1 MYTPHTVT
9 VYNVYEDPLT
19 LVATYNATILRGVF
33 LDVAKGTNVKKT
45 GMQDADAATLFIPF
59 SVKAVDGVTG
69 EEKKYI
75 GPNEFFRLA
84 DKSGYWTLETGGRSS
99 SADCFFVKGEIVTDK
114 GYGFMRSYYDDVFDV
129 TTVDVR
135 DFGTPDMHHW
145 QVGGT

>member
-1 MYTPHTVT
+1 MYAPHTVT
-9 VYNVYEDPLT
+9 VYNVYEDPLA
-19 LVATYNATILRGVF
+19 LEVAYNITILRGVF

-45 GMQDADAATLFIPF
+45 GMQDTDAATLFIPF

-75 GPNEFFRLA
+75 GPKAFSALE
-84 DKSGYWTLETGGRSS
+84 DKTGYWTLETGGTSS
-99 SADCFFVKGEIVTDK
+99 SADCFFVKGEVVTDK
-114 GYGFMRSYYDDVFDV
+114 GYAKMRYLYDDVFDV